1 VGVANARTEPII
13 RATRTRLAAPH
24 ACLSFVT
31 NVGRRLRSGIIQKVN
46 EDELD
51 PRQFLH
57 TFVNGMSTQRILL
70 VVAGLSFVALLLAAT
85 APHAGGPTAPSSTA
99 PSSSNVTARVTGEP
113 ITDPAVPGT
122 PPEPQPLAPLPP
134 PVAEAV
140 ADAPAAAGSAAAGSA
155 AAVVGSASQ
164 VAVTAGAIA
173 KPAALPPDV
182 IDDGPS
188 ITGSVF
194 DHQDYINRH
203 PVDSDR
209 SITGSKFDREDA
221 VDEHPVP

>member
-1 VGVANARTEPII
+1 MAVANARTEPII
-13 RATRTRLAAPH
+13 RATPTRLAATN
-24 ACLSFVT
+24 ACLPFVT

-51 PRQFLH
+51 PRRVLH
-57 TFVNGMSTQRILL
+57 TFLNGMSTQRILL
-70 VVAGLSFVALLLAAT
+70 VVGGLSFVALLLAAT
-85 APHAGGPTAPSSTA
+85 ALHAGGSTA
-99 PSSSNVTARVTGEP
+99 PSSSNVTGRVTGEP
-113 ITDPAVPGT
+113 INDPAVPGT
-122 PPEPQPLAPLPP
+122 PPEPQPLTPLPP

-140 ADAPAAAGSAAAGSA
+140 ADAPAAAGSAAA
-155 AAVVGSASQ
+155 VVGSAAQ
-164 VAVTAGAIA
+164 VAVTAAA
-173 KPAALPPDV
+173 VATPAALPPDV

-209 SITGSKFDREDA
+209 SITRSKFDREDA

>member
-1 VGVANARTEPII
+1 MANARTEPII
-13 RATRTRLAAPH
+13 RATRTRLAATN

-51 PRQFLH
+51 PRRFLH
-57 TFVNGMSTQRILL
+57 TFVSGMSTQRILL

-85 APHAGGPTAPSSTA
+85 ALHAGGSTAPSSTA

-113 ITDPAVPGT
+113 INDPAVPGT
-122 PPEPQPLAPLPP
+122 PPEPQPLTSLPP

-140 ADAPAAAGSAAAGSA
+140 ADAPSAAGSA
-155 AAVVGSASQ
+155 AAVVGSAAQ
-164 VAVTAGAIA
+164 VAVTAAA
-173 KPAALPPDV
+173 VATPAALPPDV

-194 DHQDYINRH
+194 DHQDYVNRH

-209 SITGSKFDREDA
+209 SITRSKFDREDG

>member
-1 VGVANARTEPII
+1 MANARTEPII
-13 RATRTRLAAPH
+13 RATRTRLAATN
-24 ACLSFVT
+24 ACLPFVT

-51 PRQFLH
+51 PRRVLH
-57 TFVNGMSTQRILL
+57 TFLNGMSTQRILL
-70 VVAGLSFVALLLAAT
+70 VVGGLSLVALLLAAT
-85 APHAGGPTAPSSTA
+85 GPHAGGSTAPSSTA

-113 ITDPAVPGT
+113 INDPAVPGT
-122 PPEPQPLAPLPP
+122 PPEPQPLTPLPP

-140 ADAPAAAGSAAAGSA
+140 ADAPSAAGSA
-155 AAVVGSASQ
+155 AAVVGSAAQ
-164 VAVTAGAIA
+164 VAVTAAA
-173 KPAALPPDV
+173 VATPAALPPDV

-194 DHQDYINRH
+194 DHQDSINRH

-209 SITGSKFDREDA
+209 SITRSKFDREDA

>member
-1 VGVANARTEPII
+1 MAVANARTEPII
-13 RATRTRLAAPH
+13 RATRTRLAATN

-51 PRQFLH
+51 PRRFLH

-70 VVAGLSFVALLLAAT
+70 GVGGLSFVALLLAAT
-85 APHAGGPTAPSSTA
+85 ALHAGGSTA

-113 ITDPAVPGT
+113 INDPAVPGT

-140 ADAPAAAGSAAAGSA
+140 ADAPAAAGSAA
-155 AAVVGSASQ
+155 VVGSAAQ
-164 VAVTAGAIA
+164 VAVTAAVA
-173 KPAALPPDV
+173 TPAALPPDV

-209 SITGSKFDREDA
+209 SITRSKFDREDA